1 MSGNWRIIMKRTQS
15 QKEIDLVFVIFGIMI
30 FLLPLIL
37 IEGSS
42 YIHTHLLLTDII
54 MIFFVFITS
63 FLVFIIY
70 PFIIAYKEK
79 KSHH

>member
-1 MSGNWRIIMKRTQS
+1 MSANWRITMKRTQS

-30 FLLPLIL
+30 FILPSIL

-42 YIHTHLLLTDII
+42 YIHTHLLVADIV
-54 MIFFVFITS
+54 MICCVFIAC